1 MGDAL
6 TMHGERSPDSATQ
19 PHTTGLG
26 IAVAGPPSPL
36 DFAGELIDNCSELV
50 QSLTGQLPQ
59 DADCNGS
66 SVAFQNE
73 SSFYDLLLN
82 HGDIKMRDDLLRYMT
97 PVVIITGNLSNLMA
111 LFVLRRKKLRRN
123 SVCFYMCA
131 YAIANLLTLNLM
143 LGVGWVCFAFNK
155 IYVSNL
161 TDWSCRL
168 WSFITNVITYSGIW
182 FVVAMNIDRLLYTL
196 SRSGGQGN
204 CSVFSAKA
212 AVTAIVIGLVV
223 VSIHA
228 MWTFELQPHGCYVPF
243 QQGDI
248 HILIWPWWSATVY
261 TYLPLFLIISLNIVH
276 ITALALKYCHELQSS
291 SPQADGGKDSFVVTV
306 IVVSMSFFLLAVPA
320 TVANILDIHMPSS
333 WLSVDLVAR
342 MELTKKIT
350 EILSSLNQVVF
361 GAQLLLCS
369 EEFRRE
375 CVALLR
381 VIFCCVGSKRNIK
394 MVSIRQPSNSEDSSP
409 ERQVDYELCN
419 NNDETITSV

>member
-1 MGDAL
+1 MGDARTMSGVPSLVL
-6 TMHGERSPDSATQ
+6 TTQ
-19 PHTTGLG
+19 PHAAGEESTGRT
-26 IAVAGPPSPL
+26 PSPL
-36 DFAGELIDNCSELV
+36 DLAVELIDNCSGLAP
-50 QSLTGQLPQ
+50 SF
-59 DADCNGS
+59 NGHLSTDSDLNS
-66 SVAFQNE
+66 SDGGAYINE
-73 SSFYDLLLN
+73 SSFYDLLYN
-82 HGDIKMRDDLLRYMT
+82 HRDIKMRDDLLRYMT
-97 PVVIITGNLSNLMA
+97 PVVIVTGNLSNLLA
-111 LFVLRRKKLRRN
+111 LFVLRRKKLSRN

-131 YAIANLLTLNLM
+131 YAVANLLTLNLM
-143 LGVGWVCFAFNK
+143 LGIGWFCFAFNK

-168 WSFITNVITYSGIW
+168 WSFLTNVITYSGIW
-182 FVVAMNIDRLLYTL
+182 FVVAMNIDRLLFTL
-196 SRSGGQGN
+196 SRSSAQGH

-261 TYLPLFLIISLNIVH
+261 TYLPLFLIISINLVH
-276 ITALALKYCHELQSS
+276 IVALLLKYFQEIHS
-291 SPQADGGKDSFVVTV
+291 SPQVDANKDTFVVTV

-320 TVANILDIHMPSS
+320 TVTNILDIHMPSS

-369 EEFRRE
+369 QEFRRE
-375 CVALLR
+375 SVALMR
-381 VIFCCVGSKRNIK
+381 VIFCCVASKRNIK
-394 MVSIRQPSNSEDSSP
+394 MFEMRQPSNSEDSSP
-409 ERQVDYELCN
+409 DRQVDYQLCN

>member
-1 MGDAL
+1 
-6 TMHGERSPDSATQ
+6 
-19 PHTTGLG
+19 
-26 IAVAGPPSPL
+26 
-36 DFAGELIDNCSELV
+36 
-50 QSLTGQLPQ
+50 
-59 DADCNGS
+59 
-66 SVAFQNE
+66 
-73 SSFYDLLLN
+73 
-82 HGDIKMRDDLLRYMT
+82 
-97 PVVIITGNLSNLMA
+97 
-111 LFVLRRKKLRRN
+111 
-123 SVCFYMCA
+123 MCA
-131 YAIANLLTLNLM
+131 YAVANLLTLNLM
-143 LGVGWVCFAFNK
+143 LGIGWFCFAFNK

-168 WSFITNVITYSGIW
+168 WSFLTNVITYSGIW
-182 FVVAMNIDRLLYTL
+182 FVVAMNIDRLLFTL
-196 SRSGGQGN
+196 SRSSAQGH

-261 TYLPLFLIISLNIVH
+261 TYLPLFLIISINLVH
-276 ITALALKYCHELQSS
+276 IVALLLKYFQEIHS
-291 SPQADGGKDSFVVTV
+291 SPQVDANKDTFVVTV

-320 TVANILDIHMPSS
+320 TVTNILDIHMPSS

-369 EEFRRE
+369 QEFRRE
-375 CVALLR
+375 SVALMR
-381 VIFCCVGSKRNIK
+381 VIFCCVASKRNIK
-394 MVSIRQPSNSEDSSP
+394 MFEMRQPSNSEDSSP
-409 ERQVDYELCN
+409 DRQVDYQLCN